1 MKELCGQ
8 KPCGKRVAAI
18 DDSKQGPEKYL
29 NGRILAWYAEDMD
42 LISRTLGRKIKEK
55 KKHQKQLCGLM
66 FKEKCIC
73 KVARRVTNPF
83 LEMIEMIA

>member
-55 KKHQKQLCGLM
+55 KKTSEAALWTDVQR
-66 FKEKCIC
+66 
-73 KVARRVTNPF
+73 KVYLQGGQESYKSFP
-83 LEMIEMIA
+83 